1 MKPEKWEL
9 LSRKRDDSYGIF
21 TIRTDRCLSPR
32 TGRKHDFFILE
43 SSPWVNIIALTGDQ
57 QVLLVRQFR
66 HGTGEVTLEIPGGLV
81 ERGDT
86 PIDAARRELLEET
99 GYSSQVMRSLGAVHP
114 NPAIQNN
121 KCFTFLARHVEL
133 TADQHLDDKEDIE
146 VVLRP
151 LRDIPEMIG
160 QGEITHSLVLAA
172 FYRLFMES
180 GEFGALNPDHLFT

>member
-86 PIDAARRELLEET
+86 PIDAARREMLEET
-99 GYSSQVMRSLGAVHP
+99 GYSSPVMRLLGTVHP
-114 NPAIQNN
+114 NPDKVCTNL
-121 KCFTFLARHVEL
+121 LAESSFFDANDLMQMKYEMLRSVRI
-133 TADQHLDDKEDIE
+133 DKVNLNDI
-146 VVLRP
+146 
-151 LRDIPEMIG
+151 
-160 QGEITHSLVLAA
+160 A
-172 FYRLFMES
+172 
-180 GEFGALNPDHLFT
+180 